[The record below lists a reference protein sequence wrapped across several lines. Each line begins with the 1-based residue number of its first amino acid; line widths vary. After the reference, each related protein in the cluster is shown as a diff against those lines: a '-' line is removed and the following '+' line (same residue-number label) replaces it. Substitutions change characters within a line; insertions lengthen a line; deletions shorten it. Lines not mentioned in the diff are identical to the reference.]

1 MHYMH
6 SEVILHVPLPNGKL
20 GKLVIEV
27 VYAAFQH
34 LLQLEY
40 GHVYLHTALM
50 MANTTY
56 RY

>member
-1 MHYMH
+1 M
-6 SEVILHVPLPNGKL
+6 PLPNGKL

-27 VYAAFQH
+27 IYAAFQH
-34 LLQLEY
+34 LHQLED
-40 GHVYLHTALM
+40 GHVYLHTLLM